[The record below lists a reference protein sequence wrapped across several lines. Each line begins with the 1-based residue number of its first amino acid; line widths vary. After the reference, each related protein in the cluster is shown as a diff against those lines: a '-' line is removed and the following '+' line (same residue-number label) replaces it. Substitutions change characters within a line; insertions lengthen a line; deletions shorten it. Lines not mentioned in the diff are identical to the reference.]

1 MDSGIKLI
9 IGFTAVIASIVAFS
23 QLSEVAKSN
32 PVKTPSV
39 QKLFYEGT
47 IGGKHSM
54 SISLDRVCEGIT
66 GSAVNT
72 SNELRKLKGS
82 IGKEKTFLLHEYDND
97 QMTGIFEGRILENGD
112 MRGIWS
118 VPTGGKWFPFYLHKK
133 PRIFSRVKANS
144 D

>member
-1 MDSGIKLI
+1 LDSGIKLI
-9 IGFTAVIASIVAFS
+9 IGFIALIASIVAFS

-54 SISLDRVCEGIT
+54 SISLDRLGEDVT

-72 SNELRKLKGS
+72 NNELRKLKGS
-82 IGKEKTFLLHEYDND
+82 SGKRKHSFFMSTI
-97 QMTGIFEGRILENGD
+97 TIR
-112 MRGIWS
+112 
-118 VPTGGKWFPFYLHKK
+118 
-133 PRIFSRVKANS
+133 
-144 D
+144 

>member
-9 IGFTAVIASIVAFS
+9 IGFIALIASIVAFS

-32 PVKTPSV
+32 PVATPIV

-54 SISLDRVCEGIT
+54 SISLDRVGEDVT

-72 SNELRKLKGS
+72 NNELRKLKGS
-82 IGKEKTFLLHEYDND
+82 IGDEKTFLLHEYHND
-97 QMTGIFEGRILENGD
+97 QMTGTFEGRILENGD

-118 VPTGGKWFPFYLHKK
+118 APTGGKWFPFYLYKK
-133 PRIFSRVKANS
+133 PRMLSRFKTNS

>member
-9 IGFTAVIASIVAFS
+9 IGFIALIASIIAFS

-32 PVKTPSV
+32 PVATPIV

-54 SISLDRVCEGIT
+54 SISLDRVGGDVT

-72 SNELRKLKGS
+72 NNELRKLKGS
-82 IGKEKTFLLHEYDND
+82 IGEEKTFLLHEYDND
-97 QMTGIFEGRILENGD
+97 QMTGKFEGRILENGD

-118 VPTGGKWFPFYLHKK
+118 APTGGKWFPFYLHKK

>member
-9 IGFTAVIASIVAFS
+9 IGFIALIGSIVAFS
-23 QLSEVAKSN
+23 QLSEVGKSN

-54 SISLDRVCEGIT
+54 SISLDRVGGDVT

-72 SNELRKLKGS
+72 NNELRKLKGS

-97 QMTGIFEGRILENGD
+97 QMTGTFEGRILENGD

-118 VPTGGKWFPFYLHKK
+118 APPGGKWFPFYLHKK